1 METKL
6 IITVA
11 LTQGLLDYL
20 VTRPYA
26 EVYQL
31 IAPLLTLEKLDP
43 PKAPVPTPAPVV
55 D

>member
-6 IITVA
+6 IITPELAQAV
-11 LTQGLLDYL
+11 LNYL

-31 IAPLLTLEKLDP
+31 ISPLLTLEKLDP